1 MTVVTSLVLP
11 TVHAVST
18 QIQEERENIFWQIY
32 LELFSVHLSFTIDE
46 VQSMRLRMR
55 IGFILINDFAERR
68 WVGDVFFMLTLL
80 PSIASVQPPA
90 ELTIMINAAA
100 PLIHFVI
107 NTHIHTT
114 LATRQYYIII
124 NVQSRLGT
132 RSADVCS
139 SVDKITSSSILSSHS
154 ICLYNYIQV
163 ASSISNRVPSSEAE
177 DSRSIIGGRVLQF

>member
-1 MTVVTSLVLP
+1 
-11 TVHAVST
+11 
-18 QIQEERENIFWQIY
+18 
-32 LELFSVHLSFTIDE
+32 
-46 VQSMRLRMR
+46 MRLRMK

-114 LATRQYYIII
+114 LATRQYFIII
-124 NVQSRLGT
+124 YPCPVKIGYKVSR
-132 RSADVCS
+132 
-139 SVDKITSSSILSSHS
+139 
-154 ICLYNYIQV
+154 CL
-163 ASSISNRVPSSEAE
+163 
-177 DSRSIIGGRVLQF
+177 

>member
-1 MTVVTSLVLP
+1 
-11 TVHAVST
+11 
-18 QIQEERENIFWQIY
+18 
-32 LELFSVHLSFTIDE
+32 
-46 VQSMRLRMR
+46 MRLRMK

-90 ELTIMINAAA
+90 ELTIMINASA

-114 LATRQYYIII
+114 LATRQYFIII
-124 NVQSRLGT
+124 NVQSSQDWVQGQQM
-132 RSADVCS
+132 SEWS
-139 SVDKITSSSILSSHS
+139 SVDGITSSSILSSHS

-177 DSRSIIGGRVLQF
+177 NEEYNWKSSSILTLIV

>member
-1 MTVVTSLVLP
+1 MK
-11 TVHAVST
+11 
-18 QIQEERENIFWQIY
+18 
-32 LELFSVHLSFTIDE
+32 
-46 VQSMRLRMR
+46 

-68 WVGDVFFMLTLL
+68 WVGDVFFMLTLQ

-90 ELTIMINAAA
+90 ELTIMINASA

-132 RSADVCS
+132 RSADVS
-139 SVDKITSSSILSSHS
+139 VAVSVDKITSSK
-154 ICLYNYIQV
+154 Q
-163 ASSISNRVPSSEAE
+163 
-177 DSRSIIGGRVLQF
+177 

>member
-1 MTVVTSLVLP
+1 
-11 TVHAVST
+11 
-18 QIQEERENIFWQIY
+18 
-32 LELFSVHLSFTIDE
+32 
-46 VQSMRLRMR
+46 MRLRMK

-68 WVGDVFFMLTLL
+68 WVGDVFFMLTLQ

-114 LATRQYYIII
+114 LATRQYFII

-177 DSRSIIGGRVLQF
+177 DSRSIIGRVLQFWLWLFKNLLQHYYKHCFCWHFG